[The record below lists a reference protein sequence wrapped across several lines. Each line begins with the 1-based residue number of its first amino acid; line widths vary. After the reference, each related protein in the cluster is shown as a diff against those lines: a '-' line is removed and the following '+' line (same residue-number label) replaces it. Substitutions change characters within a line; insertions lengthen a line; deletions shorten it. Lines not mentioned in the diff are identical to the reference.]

1 MNKSVIYLAIGVAAV
16 LAVGLTGIIAPP
28 AHAQQPRY
36 CFGGG
41 PNEQCFS
48 SQEQCE
54 RQSPG
59 NSGCRTNE
67 AD

>member
-1 MNKSVIYLAIGVAAV
+1 MNKSVIYLAVGVAAV
-16 LAVGLTGIIAPP
+16 LAVALAGITAPP
-28 AHAQQPRY
+28 VHAQQPRY

-48 SQEQCE
+48 SQVQC
-54 RQSPG
+54 RNQSPG

-67 AD
+67 VD